1 MSIREHLLQQISRIA
16 DLRNLPFDNERYDEW
31 RSKTGGV
38 LDELFGH
45 LDSEQHPCVQAFL
58 SYRIPT
64 HFTANRDDMQEFYSN
79 ILNYQ
84 SALLTMYLE
93 DMEKSGRLISAASKG
108 LVPNPAEE

>member
-1 MSIREHLLQQISRIA
+1 MSIREHLVKQISLIA
-16 DLRNLPFDNERYDEW
+16 DLRNLPFDNARYDEW
-31 RSKTGGV
+31 RSRTGGV

-64 HFTANRDDMQEFYSN
+64 DFTANREDMQEFYRN

-84 SALLTMYLE
+84 SALLTMYLKGI
-93 DMEKSGRLISAASKG
+93 EKPDRRVS
-108 LVPNPAEE
+108 